1 MGNIT
6 AMFDFLKISTGKK
19 PVRRAAT
26 LRGQPPKLQSKG
38 TVKIDRHVFNVR
50 ELNRKGFI
58 LDPYDKDLVITG
70 QKFRFEIEAQD
81 GEDIYK
87 GRAEAVVTK
96 IVNNAL
102 AAAFLTKFF

>member
-1 MGNIT
+1 
-6 AMFDFLKISTGKK
+6 MFDFLKTAARK
-19 PVRRAAT
+19 PAARKHVRARPAA
-26 LRGQPPKLQSKG
+26 PQSKG

-50 ELNRKGFI
+50 ELSRKGFI
-58 LDPYDKDLVITG
+58 LDPYDRDIVIAG
-70 QKFRFEIEAQD
+70 QKFRFEIDARD

-96 IVNNAL
+96 IASGAL

>member
-1 MGNIT
+1 
-6 AMFDFLKISTGKK
+6 MFEFLKISGKK
-19 PVRRAAT
+19 PVKRSAP
-26 LRGQPPKLQSKG
+26 LRGRPAAPPSKG
-38 TVKIDRHVFNVR
+38 TVKIDRYVFNVR

-58 LDPYDKDLVITG
+58 LDPYDKDLIITG
-70 QKFRFEIEAQD
+70 QKFRFEIDAQD

-96 IVNNAL
+96 IAGGAL